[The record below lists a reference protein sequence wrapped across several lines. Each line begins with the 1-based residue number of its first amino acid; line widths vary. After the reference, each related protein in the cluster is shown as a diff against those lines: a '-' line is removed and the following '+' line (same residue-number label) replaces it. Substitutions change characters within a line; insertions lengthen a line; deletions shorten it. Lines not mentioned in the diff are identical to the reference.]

1 MPSRTPTETDNNSGS
16 SIRRAGGA
24 VWAAVVL
31 GALVAGRSEVAAAAE
46 KPAQPLLEQVDL
58 FEHQGQDWYRIP
70 SIVVTTKGTVLAFAS
85 WRKGSVRDFGHPSD
99 VVLRRSTD
107 GGRTFDA
114 MKTIVTA
121 PNVDVHHGP
130 SLVDRH
136 TGRVFKF
143 CRYWPA
149 GEDAPS
155 IVRSTPYRRMVELG
169 YVDHFIYSDDD
180 GQTWSKPKALVLP
193 YPEGSLNAATGNG
206 SHGIQLQDGR
216 LLIQAGFSLEQDGK
230 TTRHSALFFS
240 DDHGRTWRLGAA
252 APIGGSLREFCMAET
267 ADGSVYFNVR
277 SNRGHRAVSWSD
289 DPTATFGR
297 VADDPVLVDPFCHAG
312 LIRCSAEE
320 TGGRPELYFSNPA
333 QHNPGGGYSA
343 RHRRDLTVRVSFDD
357 GRTWPAGRTIHR
369 GPAAY
374 SDLAALD
381 DGTILCLYE
390 RGSERLSEKIT
401 LARLNLAWLK
411 GSGAGGQGSRID
423 P

>member
-1 MPSRTPTETDNNSGS
+1 MASRTPTETGTIPGS
-16 SIRRAGGA
+16 STPAARGA
-24 VWAAVVL
+24 VWAAVAL
-31 GALVAGRSEVAAAAE
+31 GALVAGGAEWAAAAE
-46 KPAQPLLEQVDL
+46 ESPRPLLEQVDL

-70 SIVVTTKGTVLAFAS
+70 SIVVTAKGTVLAFAS
-85 WRKGSVRDFGHPSD
+85 RRKGSVRDFGHPSD
-99 VVLRRSTD
+99 VVFRRSTD
-107 GGRTFDA
+107 GGRTFEPVR
-114 MKTIVTA
+114 TIVTA
-121 PNVDVHHGP
+121 PDVDVHHGP
-130 SLVDRH
+130 ALVDRQ

-149 GEDAPS
+149 GKDAAS
-155 IVRSTPYRRMVELG
+155 IVRNTPYRRMVELG
-169 YVDHFIYSDDD
+169 YVDHVTYSDDD
-180 GQTWSKPKALVLP
+180 GQTWSEPQALKLP

-206 SHGIQLQDGR
+206 NHGIQLHQGR
-216 LLIQAGFSLEQDGK
+216 LLIQAGFSLERDGK
-230 TTRHSALFFS
+230 PTRHSALLFS
-240 DDHGRTWRLGAA
+240 DDHGRSWQLGAA

-267 ADGSVYFNVR
+267 AGGSVYFNVR

-312 LIRCSAEE
+312 LIRRSARA

-333 QHNPGGGYSA
+333 QHNPSGGYSA

-374 SDLAALD
+374 SDLAAFD

-390 RGSERLSEKIT
+390 RGNERLSEKIT
-401 LARLNLAWLK
+401 LARLNLAWL
-411 GSGAGGQGSRID
+411 QE
-423 P
+423 PQ